1 MAVKQ
6 NQIKILV
13 VDDHSI
19 VREGLK
25 QILADNSRMVVAGEA
40 STGAEVLQKI
50 RVGNYD
56 MVIMDI
62 SLPDRSG
69 LEILEQ
75 LKQTVPNI
83 PVLILSMHAEE
94 QYATRAFKAG
104 ASGYLTKE
112 TASEQLIA
120 AINKVAQGGK
130 YVSPSLAEKLV
141 FELVKDSQKPIHEVL
156 SDRELQV
163 LCLMASGRTL
173 TGIAKELC
181 VSVKTVSTHR
191 ARILEKMNMSNNA
204 ELIRYAIQNKLVV

>member
-75 LKQTVPNI
+75 LKQTVPNV

>member
-1 MAVKQ
+1 MKHNV
-6 NQIKILV
+6 IKILV

-25 QILADNSRMVVAGEA
+25 QILADSAEMVVAGEA
-40 STGAEVLQKI
+40 SSGQEAMQKI
-50 RVGNYD
+50 RAGGFD
-56 MVIMDI
+56 MVVMDI
-62 SLPDRSG
+62 SLPDRNG

-75 LKQTVPNI
+75 VKIIFPKL

-112 TASEQLIA
+112 SASEQLIA
-120 AINKVAQGGK
+120 AIQKVAQGGK

-141 FELVKDSQKPIHEVL
+141 FELVKDSQKPLHEVL

-163 LCLMASGRTL
+163 LCLFASGKTL
-173 TGIAKELC
+173 TEVSQTLC
-181 VSVKTVSTHR
+181 VSVKTISTHR
-191 ARILEKMNMSNNA
+191 ARILEKMGMRNNA
-204 ELIRYAIQNKLVV
+204 ELIRYAIQNKLVI